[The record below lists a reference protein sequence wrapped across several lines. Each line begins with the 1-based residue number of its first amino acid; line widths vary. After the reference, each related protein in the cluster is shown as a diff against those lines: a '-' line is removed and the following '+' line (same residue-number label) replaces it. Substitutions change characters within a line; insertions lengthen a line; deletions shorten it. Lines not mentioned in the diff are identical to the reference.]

1 MKDDS
6 DGRPE
11 GMDRQLVSNH
21 EICGEELTDRENMP
35 VMGGDRPVCRV
46 LTW

>member
-1 MKDDS
+1 VKDDN

-11 GMDRQLVSNH
+11 GLDRQLVSKH
-21 EICGEELTDRENMP
+21 EICGEELADRRKTP

-46 LTW
+46 LT